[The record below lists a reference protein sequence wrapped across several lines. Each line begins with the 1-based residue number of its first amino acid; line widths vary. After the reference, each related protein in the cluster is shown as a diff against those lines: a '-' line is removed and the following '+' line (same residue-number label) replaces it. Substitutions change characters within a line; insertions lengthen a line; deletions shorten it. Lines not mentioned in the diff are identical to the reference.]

1 MLPEKSKEFIS
12 DVWGKN
18 ESAIPALNPNHSQ
31 DGDCA
36 VAPVPLQHLLLV
48 IGNLDEARLM
58 FVGCSSCNPHYRR
71 R

>member
-1 MLPEKSKEFIS
+1 MSGEKQ
-12 DVWGKN
+12 

-36 VAPVPLQHLLLV
+36 VAPAPLQHLLLV

-58 FVGCSSCNPHYRR
+58 FVGCSSCNPYYRR